1 MITDLAEAKR
11 LFEEDRAAAQA
22 AYEAK
27 IEEMRLQYE
36 QVIHLK
42 VYAQGLFGNPITDW
56 VIQRQVFR
64 NMVCPLG

>member
-1 MITDLAEAKR
+1 MITELVETKR

-36 QVIHLK
+36 QVK
-42 VYAQGLFGNPITDW
+42 K
-56 VIQRQVFR
+56 R
-64 NMVCPLG
+64 PLEALNQLML

>member
-1 MITDLAEAKR
+1 MITDLLEAKR

-36 QVIHLK
+36 QVGHS
-42 VYAQGLFGNPITDW
+42 AW
-56 VIQRQVFR
+56 V
-64 NMVCPLG
+64 NTW